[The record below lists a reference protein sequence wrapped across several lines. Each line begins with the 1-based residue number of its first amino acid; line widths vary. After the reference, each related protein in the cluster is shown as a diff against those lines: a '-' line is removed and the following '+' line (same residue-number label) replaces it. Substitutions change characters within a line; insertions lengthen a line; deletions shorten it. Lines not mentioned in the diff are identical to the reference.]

1 MCYRSEDNNLMK
13 YKTALVNRAIAEIKC
28 NDDGVDTDPLFQF
41 FLLISVKLLMF
52 LEKAN
57 EDVKSFQWILSDGSE
72 LGDQRVILNSR
83 LQYSTHSNVEMR

>member
-41 FLLISVKLLMF
+41 FLLISVKLLMV